1 MADKALRGNRL
12 TQRKMAE
19 AGPKKIG
26 PKKVGKGYR
35 VVGDPKSPVAK
46 SRVID
51 RMKEEA
57 KALGGSFFTAAEM
70 EAKIKKK
77 KDPRG
82 TGEISLRKKI
92 YGGDPRKGK

>member
-1 MADKALRGNRL
+1 MADKAQRGNRL
-12 TQRKMAE
+12 TRERRMAE
-19 AGPKKIG
+19 AG

-57 KALGGSFFTAAEM
+57 KAMGGSFFTAEEM
-70 EAKIKKK
+70 EAKIKKMK
-77 KDPRG
+77 K
-82 TGEISLRKKI
+82 E
-92 YGGDPRKGK
+92 

>member
-1 MADKALRGNRL
+1 MADKAQRGNRL
-12 TQRKMAE
+12 TRERRMAE
-19 AGPKKIG
+19 AG

-35 VVGDPKSPVAK
+35 IDPSISPVAK

-70 EAKIKKK
+70 EAKIKKMK
-77 KDPRG
+77 KNG
-82 TGEISLRKKI
+82 
-92 YGGDPRKGK
+92 

>member
-19 AGPKKIG
+19 AGPKKVG

-35 VVGDPKSPVAK
+35 IDSSTSPVAK

-57 KALGGSFFTAAEM
+57 KALGGSFFTAEEM
-70 EAKIKKK
+70 EAKIKKMK
-77 KDPRG
+77 KNG
-82 TGEISLRKKI
+82 
-92 YGGDPRKGK
+92 

>member
-12 TQRKMAE
+12 TQRRMAE
-19 AGPKKIG
+19 AGPSKGRGGK
-26 PKKVGKGYR
+26 KGYR
-35 VVGDPKSPVAK
+35 VDESISPVAK

-70 EAKIKKK
+70 EAKIKKMK
-77 KDPRG
+77 K
-82 TGEISLRKKI
+82 
-92 YGGDPRKGK
+92 

>member
-12 TQRKMAE
+12 TRQRRMGQK
-19 AGPKKIG
+19 
-26 PKKVGKGYR
+26 YR
-35 VVGDPKSPVAK
+35 IDSSISPVAK

-70 EAKIKKK
+70 EAKIKKMK
-77 KDPRG
+77 KN
-82 TGEISLRKKI
+82 
-92 YGGDPRKGK
+92 GG

>member
-12 TQRKMAE
+12 TRRQRMAE
-19 AGPKKIG
+19 AG

-57 KALGGSFFTAAEM
+57 KALGGSFFTREEM
-70 EAKIKKK
+70 EAKIKKMK
-77 KDPRG
+77 KNG
-82 TGEISLRKKI
+82 
-92 YGGDPRKGK
+92 

>member
-12 TQRKMAE
+12 TQRRMAE
-19 AGPKKIG
+19 AG

-35 VVGDPKSPVAK
+35 TDGSISPVAK